1 MSDVAGRYENP
12 GNRKSIGCTGRSIST
27 NPDGKEKKV
36 KNKNQ
41 VAGFNHS
48 LDFEKSTLYRK
59 VYADAGKGKA
69 RIGSSGDCFRDGI
82 SESPEKVGI
91 YEVAF
96 EEKGTKKNK
105 PALQKNL

>member
-1 MSDVAGRYENP
+1 M
-12 GNRKSIGCTGRSIST
+12 
-27 NPDGKEKKV
+27 
-36 KNKNQ
+36 NKNQ
-41 VAGFNHS
+41 VAGFNNS

-69 RIGSSGDCFRDGI
+69 RIRGSGDCFRDGI

-96 EEKGTKKNK
+96 EKKGSKKTKS
-105 PALQKNL
+105 ALQKNL

>member
-1 MSDVAGRYENP
+1 MKRL
-12 GNRKSIGCTGRSIST
+12 RTIMT
-27 NPDGKEKKV
+27 
-36 KNKNQ
+36 
-41 VAGFNHS
+41 GFNNS
-48 LDFEKSTLYRK
+48 IDCEKSALYRK

-69 RIGSSGDCFRDGI
+69 RIGGSGDCFRDGI

-96 EEKGTKKNK
+96 EEKGTKKTK